1 MVSLSRAIGGFQFL
15 CNNRGW
21 IIRRCR
27 TTLKASFGTGIV
39 AVGRGIRWG
48 AGAILLLGG
57 AAGGWWYW
65 QDQPASGP
73 QYRTI
78 AVEEG
83 PLASAVTANGKVDA
97 VVTVVVGSQLSGQ
110 IRQLNADFNSRVNAG
125 DVIARLDAD
134 MIEARLAQAR
144 ADLESARAA
153 LVMQR
158 AQQERAQADL
168 ATADAQNQRNVALV
182 RDAERDRARKRDL
195 NARGVS
201 SESDTD
207 KAETTLLTARAQE
220 KAGLAGMDGAKAQMR
235 VAEAQMRQAE
245 ATVAQREAALRQVDV
260 DYQRSFIRAPIDGV
274 VIERNVDIGQTVAAS
289 LQSPILFTIAQDL
302 SEMEVKATVD
312 EADIGRVA
320 IGQGV
325 TFTVNAY
332 PNRTFRGTVRQ
343 IRLAPQVVQN
353 VVTYAVVI
361 TAANP
366 DHALLPGMTAT
377 ARIIIDQRDKVL
389 KIGNAALRYRP
400 PGSPVANPGQPS
412 PQRGDFLAQ
421 LTEQLQLSPDQQ
433 RDIGAKLAS
442 LRTAA
447 SGFTDLPPEER
458 RQQLAERRRSLG
470 DQLLPLL
477 TEAQRQRFEQLR
489 QERANPP
496 QQGQIWLAGPD
507 GTPVAKTVRL
517 GLTDGSVTEIQG
529 DDLKVGQKVIIG
541 QSGTATARTTAP
553 RLGF

>member
-1 MVSLSRAIGGFQFL
+1 MIGWG
-15 CNNRGW
+15 
-21 IIRRCR
+21 I
-27 TTLKASFGTGIV
+27 GIV
-39 AVGRGIRWG
+39 IL
-48 AGAILLLGG
+48 AGA

-65 QDQPASGP
+65 QEQPAAGP

-78 AVEEG
+78 MIEEG

-110 IRQLNADFNSRVNAG
+110 IRHLNADFNSRVGAG

-144 ADLESARAA
+144 ADLEAARATLA
-153 LVMQR
+153 MQR
-158 AQQERAQADL
+158 AQQDRALADL
-168 ATADAQNQRNVALV
+168 ATADAQNQRNAALV

-201 SESDTD
+201 SESDAD
-207 KAETTLLTARAQE
+207 KAETTLLTSRAQE
-220 KAGLAGMDGAKAQMR
+220 RAGLAGIDSARAQMR
-235 VAEAQMRQAE
+235 VAESQMRQAE

-320 IGQGV
+320 IGQSV

-332 PNRTFRGTVRQ
+332 PNRTFRGMVRQ

-353 VVTYAVVI
+353 VVTYTVVI

-377 ARIIIDQRDKVL
+377 ARIIIEQRDKVL

-400 PGSPVANPGQPS
+400 AGSPAPSPGQVS
-412 PQRGDFLAQ
+412 PQRGDLLAQ
-421 LTEQLQLSPDQQ
+421 LTEQLQLTPDQQ
-433 RDIGAKLAS
+433 REIGAKLAS

-447 SGFTDLPPEER
+447 SAMTDLPPEER
-458 RQQLAERRRSLG
+458 RQQMAERRRSLG

-477 TEAQRQRFEQLR
+477 TDAQRQRFEQLR
-489 QERANPP
+489 QERNTPP
-496 QQGQIWLAGPD
+496 QQGQIWLIGPD
-507 GTPVAKTVRL
+507 GMPMAKTIRL
-517 GLTDGSVTEIQG
+517 GLSDGSATEIQG

-541 QSGTATARTTAP
+541 QSGSPTARAIPP